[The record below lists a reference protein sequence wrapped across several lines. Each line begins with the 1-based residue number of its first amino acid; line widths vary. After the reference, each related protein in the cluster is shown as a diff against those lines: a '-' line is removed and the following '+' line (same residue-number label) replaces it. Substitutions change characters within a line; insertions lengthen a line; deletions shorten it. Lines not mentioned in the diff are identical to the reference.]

1 LVQREQFGEF
11 GSGHSGV
18 AEMGGS
24 QDGGRGGHQ
33 SVTHTRYGIVTM
45 QRFHPR
51 SAGRLLRGIGS
62 AALWGAIEFVALAR
76 SRWMARL
83 HAGR

>member
-1 LVQREQFGEF
+1 
-11 GSGHSGV
+11 
-18 AEMGGS
+18 
-24 QDGGRGGHQ
+24 
-33 SVTHTRYGIVTM
+33 M

-51 SAGRLLRGIGS
+51 SAGRLLRGIAS

>member
-1 LVQREQFGEF
+1 
-11 GSGHSGV
+11 
-18 AEMGGS
+18 
-24 QDGGRGGHQ
+24 
-33 SVTHTRYGIVTM
+33 M

-76 SRWMARL
+76 LRWMARL